1 MDEIRLEIL
10 PHHIEQAKA
19 EQAKFDAQKTHDK
32 FTCNTNYIGYL
43 GELVF
48 NDYLKN
54 KSIDYSW
61 NTFTKQG
68 WDEPDFIINGKTID
82 LKTTFSDVMW
92 IQQEKF
98 DYYIYAQINKNQTLL
113 KIKGWMTKQEI
124 TESKYNGN
132 AKVVNRGNRKDYVF
146 QPFFMNSIKSFF
158 EMYGGA

>member
-32 FTCNTNYIGYL
+32 FTCNTNY
-43 GELVF
+43 
-48 NDYLKN
+48 
-54 KSIDYSW
+54 
-61 NTFTKQG
+61 
-68 WDEPDFIINGKTID
+68 KTID